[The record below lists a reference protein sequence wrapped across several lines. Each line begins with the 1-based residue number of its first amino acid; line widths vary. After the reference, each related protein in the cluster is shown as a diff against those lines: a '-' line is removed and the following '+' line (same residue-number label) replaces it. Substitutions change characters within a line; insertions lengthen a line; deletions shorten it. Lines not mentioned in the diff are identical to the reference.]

1 MNTFERLYLSAPKY
15 TKAIQQDSSP
25 RKRRQSLN
33 NPESGGDFRA
43 ILRGSNTA
51 TVLVW
56 FILSIRVLCDNV
68 INLCGF
74 FDGWYF
80 FLNPF
85 LNTFLDLFCCVIFF
99 IRCLC
104 FVGGARWLQRRHR
117 ESLASKLPH
126 QSKYNI
132 IQIPCFVRMG
142 KERRECTDAI
152 VVRRTVDNEEEEEEE
167 EATGTLCWGYLGQ

>member
-99 IRCLC
+99 
-104 FVGGARWLQRRHR
+104 FVVCALLVVPGGYNADTAKAWRQNYHTKVNTT
-117 ESLASKLPH
+117 S
-126 QSKYNI
+126 SKYPALYEWEKKGENALM
-132 IQIPCFVRMG
+132 QS
-142 KERRECTDAI
+142 
-152 VVRRTVDNEEEEEEE
+152 
-167 EATGTLCWGYLGQ
+167 L

>member
-51 TVLVW
+51 TVFVW

-85 LNTFLDLFCCVIFF
+85 LNISGSVLLCYFFYSLFV
-99 IRCLC
+99 
-104 FVGGARWLQRRHR
+104 
-117 ESLASKLPH
+117 
-126 QSKYNI
+126 
-132 IQIPCFVRMG
+132 
-142 KERRECTDAI
+142 
-152 VVRRTVDNEEEEEEE
+152 
-167 EATGTLCWGYLGQ
+167 LCWWCQVATTPTPRKLGVKITTPK